1 MAKEY
6 IIYCDESDKRGQYF
20 SNFYGGA
27 VVSSKDLLLVTSTLE
42 AKKLELNL
50 HGEVKWSKVTYNYFE
65 KYMELMS
72 CFFSFIQENK
82 IKIRI
87 MFTQN
92 RYVAKNL
99 SAYQIE
105 HEYFLLYYQFI
116 KHAFGLQYAGY
127 STIDT
132 KVRVYLDK
140 LPIDT
145 HAKIA
150 QFKSYLHALSN
161 YPAFKKSRILLPED
175 QIAEVDSKH
184 HVILQSLDIVLGA
197 MTFRLNN
204 KHKEKPQ
211 GKMRRAKRTIAKE
224 KLYSSIHAHICKIH
238 SGFNIGC
245 NTGLRGEI
253 SNTWYHPYRHWHFI
267 PSEYDIDKTKDK
279 P

>member
-1 MAKEY
+1 ME
-6 IIYCDESDKRGQYF
+6 E
-20 SNFYGGA
+20 
-27 VVSSKDLLLVTSTLE
+27 
-42 AKKLELNL
+42 KKLGLNL
-50 HGEVKWSKVTYNYFE
+50 FGEVKWSKVTHNYFE
-65 KYMELMS
+65 KYMELMN
-72 CFFSFIQENK
+72 CFFELIQENK
-82 IKIRI
+82 VKIRV

-99 SAYQIE
+99 NAYHLE

-116 KHAFGLQYAGY
+116 KRAFGLQHAND
-127 STIDT
+127 SDIDT
-132 KVRVYLDK
+132 NVRVYLDK

-150 QFKSYLHALSN
+150 QFKSFIHGLSN
-161 YPAFKKSRILLPED
+161 YPAFKKARIIFPED

-204 KHKEKPQ
+204 KHKEKPP
-211 GKMRRAKRTIAKE
+211 GERRRAKRTIAKE
-224 KLYSSIHAHICKIH
+224 KLYASINAHIRKIH
-238 SGFNIGC
+238 SGFNIGRS
-245 NTGLRGEI
+245 TGLRGEI
-253 SNTWYHPYRHWHFI
+253 SNTWHHSYRHWHFI